1 MLNLLVCLINEKCS
15 LFKKQRLE
23 ILMAASFIS
32 YENTQRSSASQAC
45 AQAGV
50 TLSSSKYESFT
61 RRFLNALTAWRENRQ
76 KQKSLKKTLSLDP
89 ETLRDISGMTAAELS
104 EQMQGTNGRQTGRGV
119 AAHDV
124 LAGMVLAW
132 PSPKKKD

>member
-1 MLNLLVCLINEKCS
+1 M
-15 LFKKQRLE
+15 F
-23 ILMAASFIS
+23 ASFIS
-32 YENTQRSSASQAC
+32 YENTQRTRGPQAC

-50 TLSSSKYESFT
+50 TLTSSKCESFA

-76 KQKSLKKTLSLDP
+76 KQKSLQKTLLLDP

-104 EQMQGTNGRQTGRGV
+104 EQMQGRNGHQTGQGF

>member
-1 MLNLLVCLINEKCS
+1 MT
-15 LFKKQRLE
+15 
-23 ILMAASFIS
+23 ASFIS
-32 YENTQRSSASQAC
+32 YENTQRTSTSLTC
-45 AQAGV
+45 AKAGV
-50 TLSSSKYESFT
+50 TLSSSKHESFT

-104 EQMQGTNGRQTGRGV
+104 EQMQGANGRQTGRGF

-132 PSPKKKD
+132 PNPKKKD

>member
-1 MLNLLVCLINEKCS
+1 
-15 LFKKQRLE
+15 
-23 ILMAASFIS
+23 MAASFIS
-32 YENTQRSSASQAC
+32 YENNQRTRAPQTC

-50 TLSSSKYESFT
+50 TLTSSKCESFA
-61 RRFLNALTAWRENRQ
+61 RRFLNTLTAWRENRQ

-89 ETLRDISGMTAAELS
+89 EILRDISGMTAAELS
-104 EQMQGTNGRQTGRGV
+104 EQMQGTNGRQTGRGF

>member
-1 MLNLLVCLINEKCS
+1 MS
-15 LFKKQRLE
+15 
-23 ILMAASFIS
+23 ASFIS
-32 YENTQRSSASQAC
+32 YENTQRTRAPQAC

-50 TLSSSKYESFT
+50 TLSSSKSEGFV

-76 KQKSLKKTLSLDP
+76 KQKSLQKALLLDP

-104 EQMQGTNGRQTGRGV
+104 EQMQGRNGHQTGQGF

>member
-1 MLNLLVCLINEKCS
+1 
-15 LFKKQRLE
+15 
-23 ILMAASFIS
+23 MAASFIS

-76 KQKSLKKTLSLDP
+76 KQIALFFTASIHGLVDVYHYRALSTLMASVELIP
-89 ETLRDISGMTAAELS
+89 EEVVECHIKWLLSAVTQQAE
-104 EQMQGTNGRQTGRGV
+104 QV
-119 AAHDV
+119 V
-124 LAGMVLAW
+124 
-132 PSPKKKD
+132 